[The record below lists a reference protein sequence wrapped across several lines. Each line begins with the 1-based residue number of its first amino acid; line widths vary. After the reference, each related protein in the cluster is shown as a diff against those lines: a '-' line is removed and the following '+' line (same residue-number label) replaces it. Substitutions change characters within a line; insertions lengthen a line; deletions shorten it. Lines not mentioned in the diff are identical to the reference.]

1 MVSRLQ
7 FLLNENRVALSTPFA
22 VGAAQLH
29 TNADKPQE
37 AYQLDKLRT
46 QLLTM
51 RRICSEKEGARP
63 GASHSV
69 TISGKLDESGKISAT
84 NQDDLCMALIMAAY
98 WQQKHAN
105 KQLYEA
111 VQARF
116 I

>member
-1 MVSRLQ
+1 MKDKC
-7 FLLNENRVALSTPFA
+7 
-22 VGAAQLH
+22 LH
-29 TNADKPQE
+29 YEGQIKRQTDELTQSN
-37 AYQLDKLRT
+37 T

-105 KQLYEA
+105 KQLYEP